1 MVVSFKMHVLFTF
14 LYNCSLQNLNQHG
27 FLTRELTIPL
37 RLRKKNIDV
46 TFLTFGNKNDLNFS
60 KLLNGI
66 NVIPVLDFINSKS
79 TTLKF
84 LKSFLIPIKFRE
96 QIKSIDIVR
105 TDQLDGSWIATIIK
119 LLFRKKLIIRAGY
132 EWLKSHILG
141 KAYSKMNFFN
151 YWIHYFK
158 VYFIEFVSYK
168 LADRIIVTNPFD
180 IDFII
185 NTFRLRNKKHKIKL
199 ISNFVD
205 TTHFRPLNIAKLD
218 NHVLF
223 IGRLSKVK
231 NLVNLIK
238 AFADLKGFTLDIIGQ
253 GREKET
259 LMNLAK
265 EHKVDANFLG
275 VISHN
280 ELPQIL
286 NQYRIAILPSYHEG
300 NPKVLLEAMSCGIAC
315 IGTNVWGIKNII
327 DHNKTGILCE
337 TDSKSI
343 KNAILT
349 LNNDEPLMKELG
361 CNAREFILKNV
372 SLNTIIRKELSLYKS
387 FSS

>member
-1 MVVSFKMHVLFTF
+1 M
-14 LYNCSLQNLNQHG
+14 SLLNQHG

-37 RLRKKNIDV
+37 WLRKKNIDV
-46 TFLTFGNKNDLNFS
+46 SFLTFGNKNDLNFS

-66 NVIPVLDFINSKS
+66 NVIPVLDFINFKSKR
-79 TTLKF
+79 LKF
-84 LKSFLIPIKFRE
+84 LKSLLIPIKFRE

-105 TDQLDGSWIATIIK
+105 TDQLEGSWIAIIIK
-119 LLFRKKLIIRAGY
+119 LLFKKKLIIRVGY
-132 EWLKSHILG
+132 EKLKSHILR
-141 KAYSKMNFFN
+141 KTHSKMNSFK
-151 YWIHYFK
+151 YWINYLKIYFL
-158 VYFIEFVSYK
+158 EFVSYK
-168 LADRIIVTNPFD
+168 LADRIILTNPFA

-185 NTFRLRNKKHKIKL
+185 KTFRLRNKNNKIKH

-205 TTHFRPLNIAKLD
+205 TSLFRPLNIAKLD

-223 IGRLSKVK
+223 IGRLNKEK

-238 AFADLKGFTLDIIGQ
+238 AFTDLKGFTLDLIGQ
-253 GREKET
+253 GGEKEIF
-259 LMNLAK
+259 MNLAK
-265 EHKVDANFLG
+265 ELKVDANFLG

-286 NQYRIAILPSYHEG
+286 NQYRIAILPSYREG

-327 DHNKTGILCE
+327 DHNKTGIICE

-343 KNAILT
+343 RNAILA
-349 LNNDEPLMKELG
+349 LNNDELLMKELG
-361 CNAREFILKNV
+361 YNAREFILKNV

>member
-1 MVVSFKMHVLFTF
+1 MVISFKMHVLFIFMF
-14 LYNCSLQNLNQHG
+14 LYSMSLLNQYG

-37 RLRKKNIDV
+37 WLRKKNIDV

-66 NVIPVLDFINSKS
+66 NVIPVLDFINLKSKR
-79 TTLKF
+79 LKF
-84 LKSFLIPIKFRE
+84 LKSLLIPIKFRE

-105 TDQLDGSWIATIIK
+105 TDQLDGSWIAIIIK

-132 EWLKSHILG
+132 EWLKFHILG
-141 KAYSKMNFFN
+141 KAYSKMNSFK
-151 YWIHYFK
+151 YWIHYLII
-158 VYFIEFVSYK
+158 YFNEFVSYK
-168 LADRIIVTNPFD
+168 LADRIILTNPFD

-259 LMNLAK
+259 LINLAK

-286 NQYRIAILPSYHEG
+286 NKYRIAILPSYHEG

-361 CNAREFILKNV
+361 CNAREFIFKNV
-372 SLNTIIRKELSLYKS
+372 SLNSIIRKELSLYKS
-387 FSS
+387 FSP